1 MPADTLWSL
10 LVRPAAR
17 GLWQPTVINAELLLG
32 EEAEQGSEY
41 ALNCDETVSTSLV
54 IERLLLCTPPSTLQT
69 VRHYPK
75 LDCFSDYRIT
85 PLPSKSCQLQL
96 KRMLR
101 QPESARANLIDMP
114 AQIELH
120 QPRHEIDSLK
130 KIANDLVMRLATT
143 SK

>member
-1 MPADTLWSL
+1 MPANTLWSL

-17 GLWQPTVINAELLLG
+17 GLWQPAVIDAEVLLG
-32 EEAEQGSEY
+32 EEAVQGSEY
-41 ALNCDETVSTSLV
+41 ALNCDESVSTSLV
-54 IERLLLCTPPSTLQT
+54 IERLLLCSSPVTLQT

-85 PLPSKSCQLQL
+85 PLPSKTCQLQL
-96 KRMLR
+96 QRMLR
-101 QPESARANLIDMP
+101 QPESARASLIDMR
-114 AQIELH
+114 AHIELL

-130 KIANDLVMRLATT
+130 KVTKDLLMHLSTT